1 MFLPGSGSEFLAT
14 NSWAVY
20 LYLCAFFL
28 QVIYH
33 LCISHLVLLF
43 FAVTSS
49 NRGTTFDHCLIQNR
63 FDARVAFLEFA
74 FVFAEWTKFTSLWIP
89 LVNAIK
95 TKHLAA
101 LLALNRFKYKEEA
114 NGALEVLGTLFSIR
128 VSGHVNVL
136 LDVSK
141 VDFDLFLEI
150 LLVFLRYLFCDV
162 IIHFNENK
170 QACC

>member
-1 MFLPGSGSEFLAT
+1 
-14 NSWAVY
+14 
-20 LYLCAFFL
+20 
-28 QVIYH
+28 
-33 LCISHLVLLF
+33 
-43 FAVTSS
+43 
-49 NRGTTFDHCLIQNR
+49 LIQNR